1 MGGEISYWLD
11 ELVPVSL
18 DPKPWRAT
26 LMKPEFGEMTPARRA
41 NVFMA
46 RFERV
51 SHLGESGSFFDGS
64 SQFLRALLSPR
75 QGEGRTCGLLNLQR
89 RTVLFG
95 VQSSK
100 VENIPYLAIKR
111 FLVHAPDGVQL
122 REKQRVRERSRR
134 R

>member
-1 MGGEISYWLD
+1 MAGSGGTGH
-11 ELVPVSL
+11 
-18 DPKPWRAT
+18 WRVQRSTPSEMA
-26 LMKPEFGEMTPARRA
+26 PEFGEMTPARRA
-41 NVFMA
+41 NAFMA

-111 FLVHAPDGVQL
+111 FLVPRA
-122 REKQRVRERSRR
+122 
-134 R
+134 